1 MSSLVFNHM
10 NMLNLNKID
19 GNLDVYKI
27 NDDLYVSAIGIFDK
41 DENKFYKDFENM
53 DRLLRRYDLR
63 IVNEYES
70 LSGKTIRS
78 KLLVPRGT
86 EHKKIGV
93 LRLDTRNKVV
103 SVRRDEYMMITYS
116 EDRLLGVCDFSNLWW
131 DKLIRIRYTTNVYEE
146 ELAYDKY
153 VVSNAEGIR
162 FWNMYENNK
171 LKFVMSYEDE
181 FSIGNKTYKI
191 KINTLLVLK
200 KYGLEGLVSIW
211 NMGIYEKVS
220 GYWEKVSPYVLE
232 NELVGILSKR
242 FMELGIRN
250 EIIRDWDMIKFV
262 LCQLD
267 VMSKSYKDYESEFIS
282 ISNI

>member
-1 MSSLVFNHM
+1 MD
-10 NMLNLNKID
+10 MLSLNKID

-41 DENKFYKDFENM
+41 DENKFYKDLENM

-78 KLLVPRGT
+78 KLLVPKGT
-86 EHKKIGV
+86 GYKKIGV
-93 LRLDTRNKVV
+93 LRLDTKNRVV
-103 SVRRDEYMMITYS
+103 SVRMDEYMMISYS

-131 DKLIRIRYTTNVYEE
+131 DWLVRIRYTTNVYEDI
-146 ELAYDKY
+146 LAYDKY

-162 FWNMYENNK
+162 FWNVYENNK

-181 FSIGNKTYKI
+181 FKIRDKTFKI

-211 NMGIYEKVS
+211 NMGIYELVA
-220 GYWEKVSPYVLE
+220 GYWHKVSPYMLLE
-232 NELVGILSKR
+232 NELIGILSKK

-250 EIIRDWDMIKFV
+250 EIIRDGDMIKFV

-267 VMSKSYKDYESEFIS
+267 VMSKSYKDYESELIS
-282 ISNI
+282 ISNKGNYE